1 MFRIEMLP
9 AQEGDCLWIEY
20 GSQDAPRRI
29 LIDTGTP
36 GTYKKLTQK
45 IADLPKDQRRF
56 ELFIVSHIDGDH
68 IGGAIRFLEERPEGV
83 EFDDVWFNGHRHLVE
98 ASDELGVKQAQE
110 LTKALVDGGLPWN
123 LAFEG
128 HPVMIDEKKDL
139 PVCKL
144 DGGMKLTLLS
154 PYRQQLIDLLPE
166 WETELRKLEEKKPEL
181 VAKDYLGGKID
192 VRALA
197 ETKFEEDD
205 GKPNGSSIAV
215 LAEYQGCRVLFGADA
230 FPSVIERS
238 VDRLLAGD
246 DKLALDV
253 FKVCHHGSMR
263 NVSPALQKKLAAKH
277 YLISTNG
284 ARHEHPDREGIARL
298 VYYGEPRGR
307 LLFNYRTSYNRVWD
321 DPLLKKKHAY
331 STEFPEDG
339 SEGVVVE
346 LPNPC
351 AERSAGP
358 TGSRGGPG

>member
-20 GSQDAPRRI
+20 GPKDALRRI

-36 GTYKKLTQK
+36 GTYRKLTKK
-45 IADLPKDQRRF
+45 IAELPKDQRRF

-83 EFDDVWFNGHRHLVE
+83 EFGDVWFNGYRHLLA
-98 ASDELGVKQAQE
+98 ASDRLGVKQAQE
-110 LTKALVDGGLPWN
+110 LTKALVDGEHPWN
-123 LAFEG
+123 AAFDG
-128 HPVMIDEKKDL
+128 GPVMIDEKKDL
-139 PVCKL
+139 PVHEL

-166 WETELRKLEEKKPEL
+166 WEKELEKLREKRPDLIDE
-181 VAKDYLGGKID
+181 VAEDRLGARID

-197 ETKFEEDD
+197 ESKFEEDD
-205 GKPNGSSIAV
+205 GVPNGSSIAV
-215 LAEYQGCRVLFGADA
+215 LAEYEGRRILFGADA
-230 FPSVIERS
+230 FPSVLERS
-238 VDRLLAGD
+238 VDRLLDPTGNGR
-246 DKLALDV
+246 LALDV

-263 NVSPALQKKLAAKH
+263 NVSPALQRKLAAKH
-277 YLISTNG
+277 YLVSTNG
-284 ARHEHPDREGIARL
+284 ARHGHPNREGVARL
-298 VYYGEPRGR
+298 VYYGEPGGK
-307 LLFNYRTSYNRVWD
+307 LTFNYRTDYNRVWD

-346 LPNPC
+346 L
-351 AERSAGP
+351 G
-358 TGSRGGPG
+358 